1 MVTDNIGILKE
12 KLHNLYKHNPF
23 VGILGIKVEDVKEG
37 EATLSMP
44 IIQEVHGNLFGM
56 AHGGVTASLADTAMG
71 LACVTL
77 GKRVVTLDMNI
88 NYIYGA
94 AAGETMTTVAKV
106 LHNGQHT
113 VVVEAENRNNAG
125 KLLAIARGT
134 FYVVG
139 RFDFE

>member
-1 MVTDNIGILKE
+1 MTDNVGILKE
-12 KLHNLYKHNPF
+12 KLHNLYKRNPF
-23 VGILGIKVEDVKEG
+23 VGLLGIKVEEVKAG

-44 IIQEVHGNLFGM
+44 IIQEIHGNLFGM
-56 AHGGVTASLADTAMG
+56 AHGGATASLADTAMG
-71 LACVTL
+71 LACVSL

-94 AAGETMTTVAKV
+94 AAGETMTAVAKV

-113 VVVEAENRNNAG
+113 VVVEAEHRDAAG

-134 FYVVG
+134 FYVIG
-139 RFDFE
+139 QFDFE